1 MTYPQPSQYPGL
13 QVIIKPGMSS
23 TEHAI
28 HIIVSLFTCGAWLI
42 GYLLFAL
49 AAPPKKVE
57 VIAPYGTPPEIVD
70 AARRQ
75 ALLLTPA
82 EQAIADQRRKTLLWT
97 VVPILLLVVGICAWV
112 SLGGR

>member
-1 MTYPQPSQYPGL
+1 
-13 QVIIKPGMSS
+13 VKPGMSS
-23 TEHAI
+23 TEHAV
-28 HIIVSLFTCGAWLI
+28 HLIVAFFTCGAWLV

-57 VIAPYGTPPEIVD
+57 VIAAFGTPPEIID

-82 EQAIADQRRKTLLWT
+82 EAAIANQRR
-97 VVPILLLVVGICAWV
+97 
-112 SLGGR
+112 